1 MPSQNA
7 HTMTSHPTC
16 SIQFKIPNEDTNYD
30 GFIGI
35 LVGASIKGQWWLAL
49 SLVYIYI
56 YIYIYLD
63 LNLFFK
69 EFLLVF
75 FFFFLVWKFKLEWI

>member
-1 MPSQNA
+1 MPSQNT

-35 LVGASIKGQWWLAL
+35 LVGASIKGQW
-49 SLVYIYI
+49 
-56 YIYIYLD
+56 
-63 LNLFFK
+63 
-69 EFLLVF
+69 
-75 FFFFLVWKFKLEWI
+75 